1 MDMGIVN
8 AGQLPIY
15 SDIDPTLRQL
25 CEDLLWDRDP
35 DGTEKLLAYAQ
46 VILLPYLSVLFINK
60 LSCLVFL
67 QFQLRPQKRTLEIM
81 IAGQVSSCRHM
92 RNAKFL

>member
-15 SDIDPTLRQL
+15 SDIEPNLCQL
-25 CEDLLWDRDP
+25 CEDLLWNRDP

-46 VILLPYLSVLFINK
+46 VL
-60 LSCLVFL
+60 
-67 QFQLRPQKRTLEIM
+67 
-81 IAGQVSSCRHM
+81 
-92 RNAKFL
+92 

>member
-15 SDIDPTLRQL
+15 SDIDPTLRQF
-25 CEDLLWDRDP
+25 CEDLLWNRDP

-46 VILLPYLSVLFINK
+46 VTLLP
-60 LSCLVFL
+60 
-67 QFQLRPQKRTLEIM
+67 
-81 IAGQVSSCRHM
+81 
-92 RNAKFL
+92 

>member
-15 SDIDPTLRQL
+15 STIEPTLRQL
-25 CEDLLWDRDP
+25 CEDLLWNRDA

-46 VILLPYLSVLFINK
+46 VVSLLCVEVLLI
-60 LSCLVFL
+60 
-67 QFQLRPQKRTLEIM
+67 
-81 IAGQVSSCRHM
+81 
-92 RNAKFL
+92 

>member
-1 MDMGIVN
+1 MGIVN

-25 CEDLLWDRDP
+25 CEDLLWNRDP

-46 VILLPYLSVLFINK
+46 VTLLPHLTRLFARR
-60 LSCLVFL
+60 SCHS
-67 QFQLRPQKRTLEIM
+67 
-81 IAGQVSSCRHM
+81 QV
-92 RNAKFL
+92 K

>member
-15 SDIDPTLRQL
+15 SDIEPTLRQL
-25 CEDLLWDRDP
+25 CEDLLWNRDP

-46 VILLPYLSVLFINK
+46 VLLHRVIIVIIINASILTKTINM
-60 LSCLVFL
+60 CLVYVM
-67 QFQLRPQKRTLEIM
+67 T
-81 IAGQVSSCRHM
+81 
-92 RNAKFL
+92 

>member
-25 CEDLLWDRDP
+25 CEDLLWNRDP

-46 VILLPYLSVLFINK
+46 VTLLPHLALLLFNRPLYPGLAGPK
-60 LSCLVFL
+60 RTSCNGSRPCFH
-67 QFQLRPQKRTLEIM
+67 LRPYMWFITYLN
-81 IAGQVSSCRHM
+81 S
-92 RNAKFL
+92 FD

>member
-15 SDIDPTLRQL
+15 SDIEPNLRQL
-25 CEDLLWDRDP
+25 CEDLLWNRDP

-46 VILLPYLSVLFINK
+46 VL
-60 LSCLVFL
+60 
-67 QFQLRPQKRTLEIM
+67 
-81 IAGQVSSCRHM
+81 
-92 RNAKFL
+92 

>member
-1 MDMGIVN
+1 MGIVN

-25 CEDLLWDRDP
+25 CEDLLWNKDP

-46 VILLPYLSVLFINK
+46 VLLRVIITFALCPVKN
-60 LSCLVFL
+60 
-67 QFQLRPQKRTLEIM
+67 
-81 IAGQVSSCRHM
+81 
-92 RNAKFL
+92 

>member
-15 SDIDPTLRQL
+15 STIEPTLCRL
-25 CEDLLWDRDP
+25 CEDLLWNRDP

-46 VILLPYLSVLFINK
+46 V
-60 LSCLVFL
+60 
-67 QFQLRPQKRTLEIM
+67 M
-81 IAGQVSSCRHM
+81 
-92 RNAKFL
+92 

>member
-15 SDIDPTLRQL
+15 STIEPTLRQL
-25 CEDLLWDRDP
+25 CEDLLWNRDP

-46 VILLPYLSVLFINK
+46 V
-60 LSCLVFL
+60 SCLDIWTVNK
-67 QFQLRPQKRTLEIM
+67 Q
-81 IAGQVSSCRHM
+81 
-92 RNAKFL
+92 

>member
-15 SDIDPTLRQL
+15 STIEPTLRQL
-25 CEDLLWDRDP
+25 CEDLLWNRDP

-46 VILLPYLSVLFINK
+46 VI
-60 LSCLVFL
+60 CL
-67 QFQLRPQKRTLEIM
+67 M
-81 IAGQVSSCRHM
+81 DS
-92 RNAKFL
+92 